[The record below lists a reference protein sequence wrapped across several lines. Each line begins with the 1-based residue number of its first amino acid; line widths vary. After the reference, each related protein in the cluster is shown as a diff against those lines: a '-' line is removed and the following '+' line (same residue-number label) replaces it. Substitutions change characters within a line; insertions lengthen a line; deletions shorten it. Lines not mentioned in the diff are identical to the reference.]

1 MRQIRQ
7 DFVRYGS
14 LPIILDGIL
23 TNLADPE
30 EALKKMS
37 DMIKSETENNFQ
49 VQITFYR
56 VSQNKCSHV
65 LTNPNNMG
73 TFFLGHPVCKV
84 K

>member
-1 MRQIRQ
+1 MLQLSVDTGQASKIHHSLRMEVTWRENVRQIRQ

-23 TNLADPE
+23 TNLPDPE

-49 VQITFYR
+49 VQSI
-56 VSQNKCSHV
+56 
-65 LTNPNNMG
+65 L
-73 TFFLGHPVCKV
+73 
-84 K
+84 